1 MISDWSKTCWRR
13 SVSFAC
19 RAHREAV
26 SRHLDMLQSKH
37 LILTLFSYWPLP
49 LLPRFAAAG
58 RRFGIAILALA
69 LVAIAGAI
77 AGAIAP
83 AAAET
88 EYYGDRGEGA
98 ARLGP
103 AANSFE
109 EIREAWRVLGMQ
121 QKKLG
126 RNHPAVATSLNNL
139 GLLYYLQKRNIEAE
153 RLLKRALRIARKT
166 HSHPSLASMLH
177 NLGVVYQ
184 ARGNYAKAEPLLRRA
199 LGERERAFGPD
210 HPEVVN
216 SLNNLGVVYRKR
228 HRFAQAER
236 SLQRALVITERIL
249 DSEHPFVAASL
260 DRLRF
265 LYEDLHRY
273 ERAETLFSRS
283 LAIREKAFGPDHP
296 EVAASLDNLARL
308 SQLRARRL
316 DAHRLHCAK
325 RLRRERASNG
335 PPSTMRKRATRGMF
349 KHSQAGHPM
358 RTDYGERA
366 PARRTAEPSEP
377 AAPGPPS
384 EVWIRTDHTLCLR
397 PLVWAPARGG
407 ERAKLS
413 LRHAWINN
421 GQFTRCCCSTG
432 CSCSISGS
440 TAFPARASSPP
451 SCAAATTPSLTRTA
465 LGSRPKS
472 TSSFAAT
479 PSTRRIIQR
488 TTRRT
493 QGATRRMG
501 RAMRRPPGSL

>member
-1 MISDWSKTCWRR
+1 
-13 SVSFAC
+13 VL
-19 RAHREAV
+19 
-26 SRHLDMLQSKH
+26 RHLDMLQSRH

-58 RRFGIAILALA
+58 FGIAILALA
-69 LVAIAGAI
+69 LVAI

-216 SLNNLGVVYRKR
+216 SLNNLGIVYRKR

-236 SLQRALVITERIL
+236 SLQRALVIT
-249 DSEHPFVAASL
+249 
-260 DRLRF
+260 
-265 LYEDLHRY
+265 
-273 ERAETLFSRS
+273 
-283 LAIREKAFGPDHP
+283 
-296 EVAASLDNLARL
+296 
-308 SQLRARRL
+308 
-316 DAHRLHCAK
+316 
-325 RLRRERASNG
+325 
-335 PPSTMRKRATRGMF
+335 
-349 KHSQAGHPM
+349 
-358 RTDYGERA
+358 
-366 PARRTAEPSEP
+366 
-377 AAPGPPS
+377 
-384 EVWIRTDHTLCLR
+384 
-397 PLVWAPARGG
+397 
-407 ERAKLS
+407 
-413 LRHAWINN
+413 
-421 GQFTRCCCSTG
+421 
-432 CSCSISGS
+432 
-440 TAFPARASSPP
+440 
-451 SCAAATTPSLTRTA
+451 
-465 LGSRPKS
+465 
-472 TSSFAAT
+472 
-479 PSTRRIIQR
+479 
-488 TTRRT
+488 
-493 QGATRRMG
+493 
-501 RAMRRPPGSL
+501 

>member
-1 MISDWSKTCWRR
+1 
-13 SVSFAC
+13 
-19 RAHREAV
+19 
-26 SRHLDMLQSKH
+26 MLQSRH

-77 AGAIAP
+77 AP

-88 EYYGDRGEGA
+88 EYYDDRGEGA

-210 HPEVVN
+210 NPEVVN
-216 SLNNLGVVYRKR
+216 SLNNLGLVYRKR
-228 HRFAQAER
+228 YRFAQAER
-236 SLQRALVITERIL
+236 SLQRALVITERIF
-249 DSEHPFVAASL
+249 DPEHPFVAASL
-260 DRLRF
+260 DRLGF
-265 LYEDLHRY
+265 LYEELHRY

-296 EVAASLDNLARL
+296 EVAASRDNLARL

-335 PPSTMRKRATRGMF
+335 PALYHAQARYSRHVQARPSRASHVHGLR
-349 KHSQAGHPM
+349 
-358 RTDYGERA
+358 RA
-366 PARRTAEPSEP
+366 APGRRTAEPGEP

-397 PLVWAPARGG
+397 LPTCGHLQGEGSAP
-407 ERAKLS
+407 
-413 LRHAWINN
+413 
-421 GQFTRCCCSTG
+421 T
-432 CSCSISGS
+432 
-440 TAFPARASSPP
+440 
-451 SCAAATTPSLTRTA
+451 
-465 LGSRPKS
+465 
-472 TSSFAAT
+472 
-479 PSTRRIIQR
+479 
-488 TTRRT
+488 
-493 QGATRRMG
+493 
-501 RAMRRPPGSL
+501 

>member
-13 SVSFAC
+13 SVSCAF
-19 RAHREAV
+19 RAHREAG

-69 LVAIAGAI
+69 LVAI

-236 SLQRALVITERIL
+236 SLQRALVITERIF
-249 DSEHPFVAASL
+249 DPEHPFVAASL
-260 DRLRF
+260 DRLGF

-308 SQLRARRL
+308 SQLRAHRL

-335 PPSTMRKRATRGMF
+335 PRSTMRKCATRRMF

-358 RTDYGERA
+358 RTDCGEGRPPAARPSLVSPRLQDLPVRCGSGRTTHSACCLPPCGHLQGERA
-366 PARRTAEPSEP
+366 S
-377 AAPGPPS
+377 
-384 EVWIRTDHTLCLR
+384 
-397 PLVWAPARGG
+397 
-407 ERAKLS
+407 LS

-421 GQFTRCCCSTG
+421 GRLFG
-432 CSCSISGS
+432 FGGID
-440 TAFPARASSPP
+440 AVPARLGRARFETVNARRICLKQAGHLQAIGAGTACLQHFPP
-451 SCAAATTPSLTRTA
+451 AGPALLPVAHAQALPRPAAAP
-465 LGSRPKS
+465 
-472 TSSFAAT
+472 
-479 PSTRRIIQR
+479 
-488 TTRRT
+488 
-493 QGATRRMG
+493 
-501 RAMRRPPGSL
+501 

>member
-1 MISDWSKTCWRR
+1 
-13 SVSFAC
+13 
-19 RAHREAV
+19 
-26 SRHLDMLQSKH
+26 MLQSRH

-69 LVAIAGAI
+69 LVAI

-166 HSHPSLASMLH
+166 HSHPALASMLH

-210 HPEVVN
+210 NPEVVN
-216 SLNNLGVVYRKR
+216 SLNNLGLVYRKQ

-249 DSEHPFVAASL
+249 DPEHPFVAASL
-260 DRLRF
+260 DRLGF

-296 EVAASLDNLARL
+296 EVAVSLDNLARL

-325 RLRRERASNG
+325 RSRRERASNG
-335 PPSTMRKRATRGMF
+335 PCSTMRKRATRGMF

-358 RTDYGERA
+358 RTDCGERA
-366 PARRTAEPSEP
+366 SARRTAEPGEP

-397 PLVWAPARGG
+397 LPPCGHLQGEGSAP
-407 ERAKLS
+407 S
-413 LRHAWINN
+413 
-421 GQFTRCCCSTG
+421 
-432 CSCSISGS
+432 
-440 TAFPARASSPP
+440 
-451 SCAAATTPSLTRTA
+451 
-465 LGSRPKS
+465 
-472 TSSFAAT
+472 
-479 PSTRRIIQR
+479 
-488 TTRRT
+488 
-493 QGATRRMG
+493 
-501 RAMRRPPGSL
+501 